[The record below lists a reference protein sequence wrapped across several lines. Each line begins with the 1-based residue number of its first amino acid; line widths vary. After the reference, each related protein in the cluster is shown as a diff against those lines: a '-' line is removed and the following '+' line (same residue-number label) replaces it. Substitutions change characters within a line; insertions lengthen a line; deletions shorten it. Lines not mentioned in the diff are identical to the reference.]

1 MIIKNESDIEKVFST
16 NENVEIDEEFLK
28 TLEYKLTIKA
38 YLKSD
43 GNELKGSATTDI
55 LNLCNDFQ
63 NSIYKIYAH
72 YVKNKDDARSLT
84 DEEKQELA
92 CIFKIGEGTV
102 WDRLENMSS
111 IIESFKNNKV
121 ALVALV
127 VMVSGIVGWKYLDYK
142 QEEGKNNTQK
152 EMQNNTYEF
161 ARKVASE
168 AQKNII
174 LASANPKLKLE
185 YLQFN
190 NDEKKKIYGD
200 EVYRRAGEIKE
211 NKKDTITNKIES
223 YFYIKSLHNRG
234 RNGKQ
239 KIAILENETM
249 KIEVKIVEDFFEKNK
264 QELYKYFDDYTKI
277 KCEVIVEKDED
288 GNIVNGILNNIVK

>member
-1 MIIKNESDIEKVFST
+1 MLFT
-16 NENVEIDEEFLK
+16 NDE
-28 TLEYKLTIKA
+28 
-38 YLKSD
+38 LKS
-43 GNELKGSATTDI
+43 I
-55 LNLCNDFQ
+55 YDFEHDPDEIPDSMA
-63 NSIYKIYAH
+63 N
-72 YVKNKDDARSLT
+72 LT
-84 DEEKQELA
+84 DLA
-92 CIFKIGEGTV
+92 QNINDVIYQLC
-102 WDRLENMSS
+102 R
-111 IIESFKNNKV
+111 IIS
-121 ALVALV
+121 
-127 VMVSGIVGWKYLDYK
+127 D
-142 QEEGKNNTQK
+142 
-152 EMQNNTYEF
+152 
-161 ARKVASE
+161 
-168 AQKNII
+168 
-174 LASANPKLKLE
+174 
-185 YLQFN
+185 

>member
-1 MIIKNESDIEKVFST
+1 MSFS
-16 NENVEIDEEFLK
+16 
-28 TLEYKLTIKA
+28 
-38 YLKSD
+38 
-43 GNELKGSATTDI
+43 
-55 LNLCNDFQ
+55 FQ
-63 NSIYKIYAH
+63 
-72 YVKNKDDARSLT
+72 
-84 DEEKQELA
+84 
-92 CIFKIGEGTV
+92 
-102 WDRLENMSS
+102 
-111 IIESFKNNKV
+111 
-121 ALVALV
+121 
-127 VMVSGIVGWKYLDYK
+127 
-142 QEEGKNNTQK
+142 
-152 EMQNNTYEF
+152 EF